1 MGILDDTAIFV
12 AVIQQGGFS
21 HAAKH
26 LGLSNGMVSR
36 RISQLEADLGVTLLK
51 RTTRQIQLTSE
62 GEVFWRHA
70 QRIQQEMDAAVSVIQ
85 SSRDKPKG
93 SVRISAPTFF
103 GAHYL
108 LPMLDSFAQSYPAIE
123 VDLLL
128 SNDQVDPVRQQVDFV
143 LRGSGY
149 LDTNGLQD
157 SSMRMKLL
165 LEESIHLYASKHYLQ
180 EFGEPQSVADLSA
193 HKIIG
198 TSATDKSGGKEKW
211 PYGKR
216 EEVTLQPVFRC
227 NDVAARLRACAA
239 GMGIAKF
246 TDLNVQS
253 GADDL
258 RQVLRNEKWGTY
270 YLYAMYPQ
278 QKTLPRRTRLLLDY
292 IATHT
297 QNLQKKIIKR

>member
-36 RISQLEADLGVTLLK
+36 RIAQLEANLGVTLLQ
-51 RTTRQIQLTSE
+51 RTTRQIQLTPE

-70 QRIQQEMDAAVSVIQ
+70 QRIQLELDAAVSVIQ

-93 SVRISAPTFF
+93 SVRISAPAFF

-108 LPMLDSFAQSYPAIE
+108 LPMLDRFAQSYPAIE

-128 SNDQVDPVRQQVDFV
+128 SNDQIDPVRQQVDFV

-149 LDTNGLQD
+149 LDAKGLQD

-165 LEESIHLYASKHYLQ
+165 LEESIHLYASKRYLQ
-180 EFGEPQSVADLSA
+180 EHGEPQSVTDLMT

-198 TSATDKSGGKEKW
+198 NSATDKSGGKEKW
-211 PYGKR
+211 SFSEHG
-216 EEVTLQPVFRC
+216 EVTVQPVFRC
-227 NDVAARLRACAA
+227 NDVATRLRACAA

-253 GADDL
+253 GADVL
-258 RQVLRNEKWGTY
+258 RQVLRNEKWGAY

-278 QKTLPRRTRLLLDY
+278 QKTLPRRTRLLLDF
-292 IATHT
+292 IAKHT
-297 QNLQKKIIKR
+297 QNLQKTIIKK